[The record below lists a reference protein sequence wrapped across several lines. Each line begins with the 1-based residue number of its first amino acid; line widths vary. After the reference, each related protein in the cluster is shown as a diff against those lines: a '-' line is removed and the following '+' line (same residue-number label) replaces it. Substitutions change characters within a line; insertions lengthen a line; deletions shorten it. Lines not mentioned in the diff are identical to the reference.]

1 MNISKKRVRM
11 LLCLL
16 LISAPMLGAWAQDH
30 DRSHEPGQVLALTYV
45 HTKPGMFNAYI
56 NDLKANWAR
65 SLDAQIEA
73 GHVVSYGMY
82 TIVAPREGEPNLI
95 LRVTYPNWATFDLSP
110 DYWDE
115 LMSTTFGSQEQAREA
130 GIKRGDLR
138 TIGTEMI
145 LQELKFKE

>member
-1 MNISKKRVRM
+1 MKPCRKQLKIM
-11 LLCLL
+11 FFALL
-16 LISAPMLGAWAQDH
+16 LSVPVSGAWAQDH
-30 DRSHEPGQVLALTYV
+30 SRSHEPGQVLALTYV
-45 HTKPGMFNAYI
+45 HTHPGMFNAYI

-82 TIVAPREGEPNLI
+82 TIIAPREGEPNLV

-115 LMSTTFGSQEQAREA
+115 LMAETFGSEEQAREA
-130 GIKRGDLR
+130 GVRRGELR
-138 TIGTEMI
+138 TIGSEVLI
-145 LQELKFKE
+145 QELKFKD

>member
-1 MNISKKRVRM
+1 MKISMKRVKM

-16 LISAPMLGAWAQDH
+16 LMSTPMLGAWAQDH

-82 TIVAPREGEPNLI
+82 SVIAPREGEPNLI

-115 LMSTTFGSQEQAREA
+115 LMKTTFGSQEQAREA

-138 TIGTEMI
+138 TIGSEMI